1 MKNAFEKLGL
11 FIQNNRFSILLVA
24 FLFIVISMQG
34 AQKIEMA
41 SGTETFVGKD
51 SPLYQDYDHLY
62 QKIFQTQ
69 SIVVMVEGNEV
80 KNAELM
86 KAVDRLDHQLQST
99 EGVIE
104 TTSPASLI
112 KTVNYQM
119 TGRYVIPETD
129 EEIESIIDQNPDV
142 FSQIIPDDTHM
153 LISVV
158 MAGSASDTA
167 QEDILHATEDAVSF
181 AEFPPSYN
189 IIVTGDP
196 AFMVNM
202 NTEMN
207 SSMGLLLGLSGIFM
221 VIVLF
226 FVFRHVRWGL
236 LPLPVVLLG
245 IVYTFGAMGYIG
257 IPLSMVSMAAFPV
270 LIGVGID
277 YAIQFHNR
285 LEEELHKNEDKGRA
299 VVETIK
305 NTGPAVLIALGMTG
319 LGFVSLFTSSVPMI
333 RDFGK
338 LLLIGIVMCYLSSIF
353 VGVVTVSLFD
363 KYSEKNPLRKVAQ
376 RIKPAGIGKKEKPEK
391 KRAGNSKEIL
401 LQKTTD
407 LTIRYDIIV
416 LGIAGLLCI
425 GGLYADQSVAIQTD
439 VETFVPQ
446 DMPALVDL
454 QHMGDVM
461 GGTEELNLIIKVE
474 DTANPDVL
482 KWMDQFSE
490 HEVAGRDHIHS
501 ASSIVSLVKERNG
514 GTIPDTSQ
522 EIEDIYA
529 EIPEAQKERYMYGK
543 NMLLLNFNIGNAVAD
558 IKITGIQELTN
569 IVKQDMQWM
578 PAPPGTTV
586 TVTGNNVVFTEV
598 ITALTSGRVAM
609 TFLGLALVLVGL
621 YVIYRDWLKAIVP
634 IIPMFI
640 VIGWSGGVMYYLNIE
655 YTPMTATL
663 GALILGVG
671 SEYAILM
678 MERYF
683 EEKDAGASPMEAIH
697 MTSSKI
703 GTAIIASGATTVFG
717 FLALVA
723 SPFPMISNFGKV
735 TVIDVLLALLAT
747 FVVFPPLI
755 VLLDTWRDR
764 RKGAATVEKETK
776 KQIQGAEI

>member
-1 MKNAFEKLGL
+1 
-11 FIQNNRFSILLVA
+11 
-24 FLFIVISMQG
+24 MQG

-62 QKIFQTQ
+62 QKIFMTQ
-69 SIVVMVEGNEV
+69 SIVVMVEGNEI

-86 KAVDRLDHQLQST
+86 KAVDRLEHQLQAT

-112 KTVNYQM
+112 KMVNYQM

-129 EEIESIIDQNPDV
+129 EEIGAIIDQNPDI
-142 FSQIIPDDTHM
+142 FSQIVPDDTHM

-158 MAGSASDTA
+158 MAGSASETA
-167 QEDILHATEDAVSF
+167 QEDILYATEDAVSF
-181 AEFPPSYN
+181 AEFPPSYTT
-189 IIVTGDP
+189 IVTGDP
-196 AFMVNM
+196 AFSVSM
-202 NTEMN
+202 NYEMN
-207 SSMGLLLGLSGIFM
+207 SSMGVLLGLSGIFM

-226 FVFRHVRWGL
+226 LVFRHVRWGL

-257 IPLSMVSMAAFPV
+257 IPLSMVSMAAFPI

-285 LEEELHKNEDKGRA
+285 LEEELQKNGSKGRA

-333 RDFGK
+333 QDFGK
-338 LLLIGIVMCYLSSIF
+338 LLLIGIIMCYLSSIF

-363 KYSEKNPLRKVAQ
+363 KYSEKNPLKKVAK
-376 RIKPAGIGKKEKPEK
+376 RIKQAGVGKKEKTEK
-391 KRAGNSKEIL
+391 KRGGHSKEIL

-416 LGIAGLLCI
+416 LGIAGLLCL

-454 QHMGDVM
+454 QHMGDIM
-461 GGTEELNLIIKVE
+461 GGTDELNLIIKVE

-490 HEVAGRDHIHS
+490 HEVEGRKHIYS

-543 NMLLLNFNIGNAVAD
+543 NMLLLNFNIGNAVSD
-558 IKITGIQELTN
+558 IKVTGIQELTN

-586 TVTGNNVVFTEV
+586 TITGNNVVFTEV

-609 TFLGLALVLVGL
+609 TFLGLALVLAGL

-764 RKGAATVEKETK
+764 RRGATTVEKETK
-776 KQIQGAEI
+776 KQTQGAEI

>member
-1 MKNAFEKLGL
+1 MGF

-86 KAVDRLDHQLQST
+86 EAVDRLDHQLQST

-129 EEIESIIDQNPDV
+129 EEIGAIIDQNPDV
-142 FSQIIPDDTHM
+142 FSQLIPDNTHM

-202 NTEMN
+202 NAEMN
-207 SSMGLLLGLSGIFM
+207 SSMGVLLGLSGIFM

-257 IPLSMVSMAAFPV
+257 IPLSMVSMAAFPI

-285 LEEELHKNEDKGRA
+285 LEEELHKNEGKRRA

-319 LGFVSLFTSSVPMI
+319 LGFISLFTSSVPMI

-338 LLLIGIVMCYLSSIF
+338 LLLIGIIMCYLSSIF

-376 RIKPAGIGKKEKPEK
+376 RIKPAGLGKKEKLEK
-391 KRAGNSKEIL
+391 KRTGNSKEIL

-416 LGIAGLLCI
+416 LGIAGLLCL

-454 QHMGDVM
+454 QHMGDIM
-461 GGTEELNLIIKVE
+461 GGTDELNLIIKVE

-490 HEVAGRDHIHS
+490 HEVEGRKYIYS
-501 ASSIVSLVKERNG
+501 ASSIVSLVKEKNG

-543 NMLLLNFNIGNAVAD
+543 NMLLLNFNIGNAVSD
-558 IKITGIQELTN
+558 IKVTGIQELTDV
-569 IVKQDMQWM
+569 VKQDMQWM

-586 TVTGNNVVFTEV
+586 TITGNNVVFTEV

-609 TFLGLALVLVGL
+609 TFLGLALVLAGL
-621 YVIYRDWLKAIVP
+621 YVVYRDWLKAIVP

-764 RKGAATVEKETK
+764 RRGATTAEKETK